1 MDPAGE
7 TERRHDRAHRPTD
20 RPDENRSTQTAVEPF
35 HEPAG
40 TVAGKPQRASRTTRP
55 PTNSK
60 GERTM
65 NTRIRRIAVAAVAFT
80 LVVLAAAPALAAEGQ
95 VNVNTATAAELE
107 RLPGVGPSLAAR
119 IVEQRE
125 KNGAFKQAEDL
136 MLVRGIGEKS
146 FAKMQPYVAISG
158 ATTLSDDVRLPR
170 AKKDPAAKQG

>member
-1 MDPAGE
+1 
-7 TERRHDRAHRPTD
+7 
-20 RPDENRSTQTAVEPF
+20 
-35 HEPAG
+35 
-40 TVAGKPQRASRTTRP
+40 
-55 PTNSK
+55 
-60 GERTM
+60 M

-146 FAKMQPYVAISG
+146 FAKMKPYVATSG
-158 ATTLSDDVRLPR
+158 ATTLTDDVRLPR